1 MNQEVTEEVEE
12 GVSEREL
19 RESFRKLLMNDTPCV
34 ELEEK
39 DRSSVTLSDV
49 EFTEPRH
56 SQVSSIMKRRKRKR
70 SIQLDTR
77 DCDLLVLTRSP
88 SSPFLNYTVSPVNSR
103 FLNRCSSMDSSMLS
117 ESLHDFDAHDESFF
131 QLSPPVSIGG
141 ISDANSIISSKT
153 GQSRESECV
162 CPDYPD
168 GNVKESSPS
177 LL

>member
-1 MNQEVTEEVEE
+1 
-12 GVSEREL
+12 
-19 RESFRKLLMNDTPCV
+19 
-34 ELEEK
+34 
-39 DRSSVTLSDV
+39 
-49 EFTEPRH
+49 
-56 SQVSSIMKRRKRKR
+56 
-70 SIQLDTR
+70 
-77 DCDLLVLTRSP
+77 
-88 SSPFLNYTVSPVNSR
+88 
-103 FLNRCSSMDSSMLS
+103 MLS

-141 ISDANSIISSKT
+141 ISDANSIISSSDCLGRALPIET